1 MSFNINMTPI
11 NGVRTKLSPK
21 EYSAYQKDYGK
32 INYFMRQKAMKS
44 KTWKMANNEER
55 IKYMQNLN
63 SSIDQAVKSVLFN
76 HSPKRQ
82 EKYTQE
88 IIDNYDTFTK

>member
-1 MSFNINMTPI
+1 MENKNIFEHVLQREASEKNLPTLNMMNRSGRAI
-11 NGVRTKLSPK
+11 NF
-21 EYSAYQKDYGK
+21 
-32 INYFMRQKAMKS
+32 I
-44 KTWKMANNEER
+44 EER
-55 IKYMQNLN
+55 IKYMRNLN

-76 HSPKRQ
+76 HSPKKQ